1 MESEGEKPL
10 ETHHLF
16 CFICIWTDAPFSGD
30 PVQAESSVFPEF
42 NRTFKWDLKTD
53 FTHTFQLDFPEQG
66 LRQISSEETCP
77 DEHKYSFII
86 YLRGQANIGTFC
98 RGGSVTTIQGRYR
111 GRVSLKVPAN
121 AKMDPFE
128 FKLSGGPETNSE
140 SFYIYKKTSDK
151 TDSTINH

>member
-42 NRTFKWDLKTD
+42 NRTFNWDLKTD

-98 RGGSVTTIQGRYR
+98 RGGSVTAIQGRYR